1 LSARVNGVELVSVD
15 SMAVYRGLDI
25 GTETPPRSTASWH
38 LLNIADPAEDFSVA
52 QFQDAARA
60 VLAQIHSRGHRAI
73 LVGGTGLY
81 HRAAV
86 DGLEL
91 PGRYPEVARELEIE
105 ASSPEGLASLYE
117 SLAALD
123 PLAASRIEPG
133 NRRRIVRALE
143 VTVGAGRRFS
153 SFGPGLGH
161 YPVTGPRLAGLS
173 LERPEIDRRLAERL
187 DAELAAGWLEE
198 VARLASHP
206 GGLSRTARQAI
217 GYRELLAHLEDGLP
231 LQAAKTEI
239 LRRLKAFARRQ
250 EAWFRRDPRVKW
262 FQGGSECLADE
273 VIEWWGVTADPPK
286 PGASAPTTWET
297 YSS

>member
-1 LSARVNGVELVSVD
+1 
-15 SMAVYRGLDI
+15 MAVYRGLDI
-25 GTETPPRSTASWH
+25 GTETPPRSAASWH

-105 ASSPEGLASLYE
+105 ASTPEGLASLYE

-231 LQAAKTEI
+231 LQVAKTEI

-250 EAWFRRDPRVKW
+250 EAWFHRDPRVKW
-262 FQGGSECLADE
+262 FQAGSERLADE
-273 VIEWWGVTADPPK
+273 VIEWWG
-286 PGASAPTTWET
+286 
-297 YSS
+297 